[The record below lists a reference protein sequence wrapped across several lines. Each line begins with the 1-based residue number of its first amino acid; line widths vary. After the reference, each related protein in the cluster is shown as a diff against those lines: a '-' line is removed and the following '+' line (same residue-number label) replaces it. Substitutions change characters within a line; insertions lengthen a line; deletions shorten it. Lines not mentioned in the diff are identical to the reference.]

1 MPVHFELEEGVFTVP
16 DSAQR
21 SLDGFR
27 RWAGT
32 DELEK
37 VKLCYIGGEVW
48 VEMAKE
54 QVFTHSH
61 IKSEFSVVVG
71 GFIRNRT
78 LGYSFVNGILL
89 VNEAVDLSCNPDFTF
104 VSHESFAADRVV
116 LKEGNREGYT
126 EVHGSPDMVLE
137 VVSDSSEQKD
147 WVRLREAYFEAGV
160 GEYWIVDARGDVT
173 EFQIL
178 KRSGKAFVETRR
190 TAGWLKSAVFGKSFK
205 LTRGKSPQGLPVF
218 SLDVK

>member
-1 MPVHFELEEGVFTVP
+1 MPVHFELEEGLFTVP

-21 SLDGFR
+21 SLNGFR
-27 RWAGT
+27 KWAGA
-32 DELEK
+32 DEFEK
-37 VKLCYIGGEVW
+37 VKLCYIHGEVW
-48 VEMAKE
+48 VEMGKE

-61 IKSEFSVVVG
+61 IKSEFAVVVG
-71 GFIRNRT
+71 GLIREGA
-78 LGYSFVNGILL
+78 LGYAFVNGILL
-89 VNEAVDLSCNPDFTF
+89 VNENVDLSCNPDFTF
-104 VSHESFAADRVV
+104 VSHDSFAAERVM

-137 VVSDSSEQKD
+137 VVSDSSEEKD
-147 WVRLREAYFEAGV
+147 WNRLRDAYFEAGV
-160 GEYWIVDARGDVT
+160 TEYWIVDARGEVT

-178 KRSGKAFVETRR
+178 KRSAKSFVETRR
-190 TAGWLKSAVFGKSFK
+190 TAGWLKSTVFGKSFK